1 MRAEGLRSGQG
12 TECDMSII
20 KEMPVERDEYG
31 RWTHPEYKKFCAGRE
46 YISTEEFDAWMEKNN
61 LQWAIIYRDEG
72 CADPDAC
79 GADVSVWE
87 PERPEGDGWF
97 TGSIHDTEDGP
108 VCVWLRNKVME

>member
-1 MRAEGLRSGQG
+1 MNEIRE
-12 TECDMSII
+12 I
-20 KEMPVERDEYG
+20 PVVRDEYG
-31 RWTHPEYKKFCAGRE
+31 CWTHPEYKKFCAGRE
-46 YISTEEFDAWMEKNN
+46 YISTEEFDVWMEKNN
-61 LQWAIIYRDEG
+61 LQWAITYRDEG

-97 TGSIHDTEDGP
+97 TGSIHDTEDGL